1 MLHFIFSVLA
11 AGPCYHTYVTLH
23 LLSSDCR
30 SLLSYICY
38 TSSSQFWLQVP
49 LIIHMLHF
57 IFSVLAAGPSYHTY
71 VTLHL
76 LSSGCRSLLSY
87 ICYTSSSQFWLQVP
101 LIIHMLHF
109 IFSVLAAGPS
119 YHTYVTLHL
128 LSSGCRSLLSYICYT
143 SSSQFWL
150 QVPVIIHMLHFIFSV
165 LAAGP
170 SYHTYVTLHLLSSG
184 CRSLLS
190 YICYTSSSQ
199 FWLQVPV
206 IIHMLHFIFSVL
218 AAGPSYHTY
227 VTLHLLSSGCR
238 SLLSYIC
245 YTSSSQF
252 WLQVP
257 LIIHMLHF
265 IFSVLAAGPSYH
277 TYVTLH
283 LLSSDCRSQLSYI
296 CYTSSSQFWL
306 QVPLIIHMLHFIF
319 SVLAAGP
326 SYHTYVTLHLLSSGC
341 RSLLSYICYTSSSQ
355 FWLQVPLIIHMLH
368 FIFSVLAAG
377 PSYHTYVTLHL
388 LSSGCRSLLSYI
400 CYTSSSQF

>member
-1 MLHFIFSVLA
+1 MIILMLHVIFSVLT
-11 AGPCYHTYVTLH
+11 AGPSYHTYVTRH
-23 LLSSDCR
+23 IPSSCFR

-38 TSSSQFWLQVP
+38 TSSFQFWLQVP
-49 LIIHMLHF
+49 VIIHMLHF
-57 IFSVLAAGPSYHTY
+57 IFSVLTAGPCYTY

-150 QVPVIIHMLHFIFSV
+150 QVPLIIHMLRFVFSVQASGPSYHTYVTLHLSVLAEGPSYHTYVTRHLLSSGFRSLLSSIFYISSSQFWLQVPAVIHMLHFIFSV
-165 LAAGP
+165 LAASP

-199 FWLQVPV
+199 IWLQVPL

-218 AAGPSYHTY
+218 ASGPSYHTY

-245 YTSSSQF
+245 YTSSFQF
-252 WLQVP
+252 
-257 LIIHMLHF
+257 
-265 IFSVLAAGPSYH
+265 
-277 TYVTLH
+277 
-283 LLSSDCRSQLSYI
+283 
-296 CYTSSSQFWL
+296 
-306 QVPLIIHMLHFIF
+306 
-319 SVLAAGP
+319 
-326 SYHTYVTLHLLSSGC
+326 
-341 RSLLSYICYTSSSQ
+341 
-355 FWLQVPLIIHMLH
+355 
-368 FIFSVLAAG
+368 
-377 PSYHTYVTLHL
+377 
-388 LSSGCRSLLSYI
+388 
-400 CYTSSSQF
+400 